1 MLIMKKQYLFLAV
14 LSASLLLT
22 SCATILRKDK
32 SQVVN
37 FDPAQEKTLVFVN
50 GEYIGQSPVSMEVD
64 ATQKYNVKYVN
75 QSYMTESFEMKN
87 GVMRKWLL
95 ADLACLP
102 VTAVVPML
110 VDNYTGAWRGIK
122 TNTMPKSLRHWSE
135 ISDPKTYLNT
145 LFQIENLYFETGS
158 DVIKSEA
165 YPNLDKLANILKMN
179 PDVKIA
185 VHGHTDITGNRDAN
199 ITLSQK
205 RAASVKKYLMD
216 KGVNAN
222 NITSEGHGPDI
233 PLMKGD
239 TPEAYAF
246 NRRVEFAYFL

>member
-1 MLIMKKQYLFLAV
+1 MKKQYLFLA
-14 LSASLLLT
+14 LLASGLLLN

-37 FDPAQEKTLVFVN
+37 FAPKQDNTLVFVN

-64 ATQKYNVKYVN
+64 ATQNYNVKYVN
-75 QSYMTESFEMKN
+75 QSYMTESFQMRK
-87 GVMRKWLL
+87 GVLRKWLL

-102 VTAVVPML
+102 VTAIVPML
-110 VDNYTGAWRGIK
+110 VDNYTGAWSGVK
-122 TNTMPKSLRHWSE
+122 TSAMPKSMRHWSE
-135 ISDPKTYLNT
+135 IADPKTYLNT
-145 LFQIENLYFETGS
+145 LFQIENLYFESGS

-185 VHGHTDITGNRDAN
+185 VHGHTDITGNREAN
-199 ITLSQK
+199 VTLSQK
-205 RAASVKKYLMD
+205 RAAAVKKYLTD
-216 KGVNAN
+216 KGVNGSN
-222 NITSEGHGPDI
+222 VTSEGHGPDI

-239 TPEAYAF
+239 TQEAYAF